1 MSGDQVEVVPREYE
15 KLFMGLRMVIQ
26 GGQAASRVG
35 MALHSVTRVATRRHM
50 LPANVVA
57 AGISLLA
64 LAVGGCATY
73 EPTVPPSKGHINADQ
88 LPAKGANEKILSP
101 VTTSNFVPLPKLQV
115 KAPTYSVVVNEVPVK
130 ELLFALSRDTR
141 QNIDVHPAIQGLV
154 SLNAIDETLPAIL
167 ERVAQQVNIRYRTE
181 GKTILVVPDSPYFR
195 TYKVNYV
202 NVSRDTVSSVGV
214 SGEISASVAGGTG
227 TGQQPSP
234 QSSGNTSNTKV
245 DSKASNNFWE
255 VLRQNI
261 EAILSAS
268 KAVSQSADQRAARAE
283 SERAAKEERVAQ
295 AEAVS
300 RAGGN
305 AASLFTTAFGAGSTA
320 PTDSKNEIVV
330 NPVTGTLSVLGTE
343 KQQVL
348 IQQYLDSVGSS
359 SQRQVL
365 IEATIVE
372 VTLFDNYQA
381 GVDWSRLAI
390 GGGVT
395 FQQQLTGAPPTGAP
409 NGLTIGYANANSRIG
424 NVNAT
429 IRLLEQFGNTRVLS
443 SPKLMALNNQTALL
457 KVVDNVVF
465 FNVQAQTQTSA
476 NVAAITTF
484 TTTPNTVPV
493 GLVMSVLP
501 QITDVGTVNL
511 TVRPTI
517 SRIDSFVTDPN
528 PSLHAQ
534 FNAVGIQISPA
545 IPNLIPQIQVR
556 EMESVLQAGSGQTII
571 LGGLMQDN
579 VQRNRDAVP
588 GLGKLPS
595 PVGDVFS
602 FRDEQISKTELII
615 FIKPTIISNPSL
627 DSDELK
633 FFRRFLPI
641 VDPTGKTP

>member
-1 MSGDQVEVVPREYE
+1 
-15 KLFMGLRMVIQ
+15 
-26 GGQAASRVG
+26 
-35 MALHSVTRVATRRHM
+35 M

-57 AGISLLA
+57 AAISLLA
-64 LAVGGCATY
+64 LTVGGCATY
-73 EPTVPPSKGHINADQ
+73 KPTVPPSKGHINAAQ
-88 LPAKGANEKILSP
+88 FPATAAEEKILPP
-101 VTTSNFVPLPKLQV
+101 VTTSNFVPLPKPQV

-141 QNIDVHPAIQGLV
+141 QNIDVHPSIQGLV
-154 SLNAIDETLPAIL
+154 SLNAIDETFPAIL
-167 ERVAQQVNIRYRTE
+167 ERISQQVNIRYRAE
-181 GKTILVVPDSPYFR
+181 GKTILVLPDSPYFR

-214 SGEISASVAGGTG
+214 SGEISASVAGGAS
-227 TGQQPSP
+227 QQPSQ
-234 QSSGNTSNTKV
+234 QSSGNTSSTKV

-283 SERAAKEERVAQ
+283 SEHAAKEERIAQ

-305 AASLFTTAFGAGSTA
+305 AASLFTTAFGAGSTT

-330 NPVTGTLSVLGTE
+330 NPVTGTVSVLGTE

-372 VTLFDNYQA
+372 VTLSNNYQA
-381 GVDWSRLAI
+381 GVDWSRLAASI
-390 GGGVT
+390 GNGLT
-395 FQQQLTGAPPTGAP
+395 FQQQLLGAPPPGAP
-409 NGLTIGYANANSRIG
+409 NGLTIGYTNPNSSVG
-424 NVNAT
+424 SLSAT

-465 FNVQAQTQTSA
+465 FNVQAQTQPSTSPTSPSL
-476 NVAAITTF
+476 TTF
-484 TTTPNTVPV
+484 TTTANTVPV

-501 QITDVGTVNL
+501 QITDSGTVNL

-517 SRIDSFVTDPN
+517 SRIESFVTDPN
-528 PSLHAQ
+528 PSLRQ
-534 FNAVGIQISPA
+534 DGLGNP
-545 IPNLIPQIQVR
+545 IPLNQRVNNLIPQIQIR

-579 VQRNRDAVP
+579 VRRNRDAVP
-588 GLGKLPS
+588 GLGRLPF
-595 PVGDVFS
+595 PAGDVFS
-602 FRDEQISKTELII
+602 FRDEAVSKTELII